1 MARDLKR
8 INMNM
13 PSDLLEQVDTYAEK
27 MGVNRSS
34 AINMLV
40 STALEQKS
48 AISTIENIMQELKK
62 ANAK

>member
-1 MARDLKR
+1 
-8 INMNM
+8 MNM